1 MKTDTI
7 KGMMDACY
15 LAKRIRDLLPEL
27 PSGVAPSYIRFL
39 DTIQKLERQNG
50 KVKISDISDGLNLP
64 RPGVTRT
71 IKEMEAKGYLKKI
84 ASDEDGRITYIA
96 ITDDG
101 KKLSDKYDRKYY
113 NELSQY
119 LDCIPEEDAQCMI
132 DTIKKVY
139 EIMCERRIYLE

>member
-39 DTIQKLERQNG
+39 DTIQKLERKNG
-50 KVKISDISDGLNLP
+50 KVKISDISDELNLP

-113 NELSQY
+113 SELSQY

-132 DTIKKVY
+132 NTTKKVY
-139 EIMCERRIYLE
+139 EIMCERRIHLE